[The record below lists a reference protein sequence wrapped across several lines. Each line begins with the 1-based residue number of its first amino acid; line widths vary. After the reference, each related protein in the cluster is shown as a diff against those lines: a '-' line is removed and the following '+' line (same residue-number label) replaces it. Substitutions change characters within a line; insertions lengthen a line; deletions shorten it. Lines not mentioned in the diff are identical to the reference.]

1 MDCPLH
7 QNFPSSRNGRRKP
20 LALLEA
26 SALRPGSVSIAVL
39 PDQPCAALWFSLL
52 SMTPKDQP
60 TGQLFSARSS
70 SAWQVA
76 SIPGRSKFHSRNVQI
91 LQMQLVMQ
99 ERRNEFD
106 QTRKKQICCVVL
118 FWFTEVGGQRLCL
131 CGQIHEGLLG
141 LARAQLH

>member
-1 MDCPLH
+1 M
-7 QNFPSSRNGRRKP
+7 
-20 LALLEA
+20 LEA
-26 SALRPGSVSIAVL
+26 SALRPGSVSVAVL
-39 PDQPCAALWFSLL
+39 PDQPYAALWFSLF

-106 QTRKKQICCVVL
+106 QTRKKTDLLCCA
-118 FWFTEVGGQRLCL
+118 
-131 CGQIHEGLLG
+131 LLVHRSWW
-141 LARAQLH
+141 AEAVSVWPDP